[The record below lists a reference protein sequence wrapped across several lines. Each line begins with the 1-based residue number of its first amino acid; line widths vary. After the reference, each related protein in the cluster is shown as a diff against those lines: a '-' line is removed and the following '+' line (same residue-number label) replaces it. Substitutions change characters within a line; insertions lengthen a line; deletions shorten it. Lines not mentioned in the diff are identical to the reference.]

1 MSSKLAE
8 AFAGRRILVTG
19 HTGFKG
25 SWLVAW
31 LKAMG
36 ANVSGLSLAPHDST
50 LNIFEKADIAAGIDS
65 RIGDIRDADFV
76 TDTVQ
81 DIQPEFIFHLAAQS
95 LVRKSYTEPV
105 ATYATNVMGT
115 VNLLESIRQC
125 AIVKGVLVVTS
136 DKCYENRE
144 WLWGYRESDAMGGH
158 DPYSSSKGCAEL
170 VIAGYRRSF
179 FFADGSAL
187 VASARAGNVIGGGD
201 WAVDR
206 LVPDMMRGAASG
218 KPTSVRNPLATRPW
232 QHVLDALGAYIKLAK
247 HLMDGER
254 AFAQAW
260 NFGPTEHDVVS
271 VGQVVER
278 AKSQWDAITVEFPE
292 RMTDEPHEAGLLRL
306 DSGKARS
313 LLPWQPVFALNE
325 AIDKTV
331 SWYQQYYQ
339 QQATAR
345 QLMDSQIEEFRG
357 RLQ

>member
-1 MSSKLAE
+1 M
-8 AFAGRRILVTG
+8 VTG

-36 ANVSGLSLAPHDST
+36 ADVSGLSLAPDSG
-50 LNIFEKADIAAGIDS
+50 LNIFEEAGLAEGIDS
-65 RIGDIRDADFV
+65 RIGDIRDADFLAG
-76 TDTVQ
+76 TLQ
-81 DIQPEFIFHLAAQS
+81 DIQPEFVFHLAAQS
-95 LVRKSYTEPV
+95 LVRESYAEPV

-115 VNLLESIRQC
+115 VNLLE
-125 AIVKGVLVVTS
+125 AIKQRDTVKGIVVVTS

-144 WLWGYRESDAMGGH
+144 WSQGYQESDAMGGH

-170 VIAGYRRSF
+170 VTAAYRRSF
-179 FFADGSAL
+179 FFEDGSAL

-206 LVPDMMRGAASG
+206 LIPDMMRGAASG
-218 KPTSVRNPLATRPW
+218 KPTSVRNPQATRPW
-232 QHVLDALGAYIKLAK
+232 QHVLDALGGYLKLAK

-254 AFAQAW
+254 KFAEAW
-260 NFGPTEHDVVS
+260 NFGPTEQDVVS

-278 AKSQWDAITVEFPE
+278 AKSRWDAININSPE
-292 RMTDEPHEAGLLRL
+292 KTGNEPHEAGLLRL
-306 DSGKARS
+306 DSGKART
-313 LLPWQPVFALNE
+313 LLPWQPVFELDE

-331 SWYQQYYQ
+331 TWYQQYYQ

-345 QLMDSQIEEFRG
+345 QLMDSQIEEFR
-357 RLQ
+357 RRFV